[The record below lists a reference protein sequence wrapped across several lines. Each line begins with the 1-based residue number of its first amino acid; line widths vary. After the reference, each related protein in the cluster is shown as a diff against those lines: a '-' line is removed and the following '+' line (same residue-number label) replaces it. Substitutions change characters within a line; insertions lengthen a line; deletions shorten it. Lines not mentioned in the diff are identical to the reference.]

1 MTQEQGEAG
10 STDGSVFEFH
20 TETRR
25 AQAAEP
31 EPGPDWRLYLER
43 GTAAAPTRLSFTAV
57 DGAHSAA
64 AFTAGPGGPAR
75 PTGFLGSHRAA
86 DATVSQL
93 RGTLAGRRPYPALP
107 AGVTAQ
113 DVLTFD
119 THEQDEQG
127 EQDGWRR
134 SGRLRLL
141 LQDGRGVPLRDLE
154 WQEADGTEV
163 ALSFTADRS
172 GFLGHL
178 RRPGAEPVGYRGF
191 AVASRP
197 VPTGDELVAEL
208 EEFGRQA
215 LGIVEDLA
223 GRISGWLG
231 GGSGGKN
238 GGGPARPA

>member
-1 MTQEQGEAG
+1 MTQELDEAG
-10 STDGSVFEFH
+10 TTDGSVFEFH

-31 EPGPDWRLYLER
+31 EPGPGWLLYLER
-43 GTAAAPTRLSFTAV
+43 GAAVAPTRLSFTAV
-57 DGAHSAA
+57 DGAHSAV
-64 AFTAGPGGPAR
+64 AFTAGPE
-75 PTGFLGSHRAA
+75 GFLGSHRAA
-86 DATVSQL
+86 DSTVSQL

-119 THEQDEQG
+119 THEQDEQDTP
-127 EQDGWRR
+127 DGWRR

-141 LQDGRGVPLRDLE
+141 LRDGRGVPLRDLE

-231 GGSGGKN
+231 GGSSGKN

>member
-1 MTQEQGEAG
+1 MTQQLEEAG
-10 STDGSVFEFH
+10 SAGGSVFEFR

-31 EPGPDWRLYLER
+31 EPGQVWRLHLARE
-43 GTAAAPTRLSFTAV
+43 TAAEPTRLSFTAA
-57 DGAHSAA
+57 DGAHSAV
-64 AFTAGPGGPAR
+64 AFTAGLE
-75 PTGFLGSHRAA
+75 TFLGSHRAA
-86 DATVSQL
+86 DATVGQL

-107 AGVTAQ
+107 NGVTAQ

-119 THEQDEQG
+119 THEQGAPDA
-127 EQDGWRR
+127 WRR

-163 ALSFTADRS
+163 AFSFTADRS

-178 RRPGAEPVGYRGF
+178 RRPGAAPVGYRGF
-191 AVASRP
+191 AVAPRP
-197 VPTGDELVAEL
+197 VPTGDELIGEL
-208 EEFGRQA
+208 EQFGRQA
-215 LGIVEDLA
+215 IGIVEDLV

-231 GGSGGKN
+231 GGNN
-238 GGGPARPA
+238 GGGPGRPA

>member
-1 MTQEQGEAG
+1 MTQERGEAG
-10 STDGSVFEFH
+10 PTDGSVFEYL

-31 EPGPDWRLYLER
+31 EPGPTWRLYLER
-43 GTAAAPTRLSFTAV
+43 EAAVAPARVSFTAV
-57 DGAHSAA
+57 DGAHSAV
-64 AFTAGPGGPAR
+64 AFSADLD
-75 PTGFLGSHRAA
+75 GFLGSHRAA
-86 DATVSQL
+86 DGTVGQL

-119 THEQDEQG
+119 THEQGDQNAP
-127 EQDGWRR
+127 DAWRR

-141 LQDGRGVPLRDLE
+141 LQDGRGVALRDLE

-163 ALSFTADRS
+163 ALSFTPDRS
-172 GFLGHL
+172 SFLGHL
-178 RRPGAEPVGYRGF
+178 RRPGAEPAGYRGF
-191 AVASRP
+191 AVASRQ
-197 VPTGDELVAEL
+197 VPTGDELIGEL

-231 GGSGGKN
+231 GGNSGGKS